1 MRNGTRCVTAR
12 ARCDRPSARRYDSR
26 VTPPNRAASILE
38 RAFALRENG
47 TDAGTEILAGL
58 TTFLTMAYILFVQPA
73 VLSGSLFGKPT
84 GMDFGAV
91 ATATCLSAAVASAVM
106 ALYARYPIAQ
116 APGMGENFFFVLT
129 AIPAAAAAG
138 HAEPWR
144 AALGMVFLSG
154 LLFLALSAFGVR
166 ERILDALSPSLRSA
180 IAAGIGLFIT
190 FVGLQNTALI
200 LRDPGTGVRLN
211 PHMLSVDLCVFFV
224 GLVIAVAL
232 HARRVRGFLV
242 LGIAAALALALAL
255 RGAMAMIPAFAAS
268 DAIRG
273 SMLELRF
280 APAAR
285 VVALP
290 PSLAPTF
297 LKMDV
302 GAALDPALLPLVL
315 VFLFMVLFD
324 TVGTLVG
331 VSERAGIL
339 VNGKLP
345 RARQA
350 LMSDAIGTMT
360 GAALGTSTVTSYIES
375 AAGVAQGGRTGLTAL
390 TTAALFLLS
399 LFFSPLIATVGSYPP
414 ITAPALVL
422 VGALMMR
429 ASRDIAWDDPT
440 ESIPAFAI
448 LAGIPLTYSIADGL
462 ALGFLAYPV
471 VKILAG
477 RRREAGLALTLLA
490 VVLFFYFLF
499 VRGAL

>member
-1 MRNGTRCVTAR
+1 
-12 ARCDRPSARRYDSR
+12 
-26 VTPPNRAASILE
+26 
-38 RAFALRENG
+38 
-47 TDAGTEILAGL
+47 
-58 TTFLTMAYILFVQPA
+58 
-73 VLSGSLFGKPT
+73 
-84 GMDFGAV
+84 V

-129 AIPAAAAAG
+129 ALPAAAAAG
-138 HAEPWR
+138 YAEPWR
-144 AALGMVFLSG
+144 VALGMVFLSG

-166 ERILDALSPSLRSA
+166 ERILSALSPSLRSA
-180 IAAGIGLFIT
+180 VAAGIGLFIA
-190 FVGLQNTALI
+190 FIGVQNTGLI
-200 LRDPGTGVRLN
+200 LKDPGTAVRLN
-211 PHMLSVDLCVFFV
+211 PHLVSVDLGVFFV
-224 GLVIAVAL
+224 GLVTAVGL
-232 HARRVRGFLV
+232 HARRVRGFV
-242 LGIAAALALALAL
+242 VVGIAAALASALAL
-255 RGAMAMIPAFAAS
+255 RAAAAGIPAFASSGAMH
-268 DAIRG
+268 G

-280 APAAR
+280 APAAQ
-285 VVALP
+285 VVSLP

-297 LKMDV
+297 MRMDLR
-302 GAALDPALLPLVL
+302 AALDPALLPLVL

-331 VSERAGIL
+331 VTERAGLL
-339 VNGKLP
+339 VDGKLP

-399 LFFSPLIATVGSYPP
+399 LFFSPLLAMVGSYPP

-429 ASRDIAWDDPT
+429 SARDIAWDDPT

-462 ALGFLAYPV
+462 ALGFLSYPV
-471 VKILAG
+471 VKVLAG
-477 RRREAGLALTLLA
+477 RGSEAGVVLTGLA
-490 VVLFFYFLF
+490 VLLFFYFLF
-499 VRGAL
+499 VRGQL